1 MNNTIFDIE
10 QKQDSAERLLA
21 VADKEPRYILFAD
34 EFNKVVRK
42 TVESA
47 IHNIELDFSWSE
59 FENQKQYKVNGINKV
74 HLLRM
79 QIKESWILDAADEVW
94 LLIDR
99 YKPKRTIRTSNFY
112 NGKKLKSS
120 GFKHAIYPDPYN
132 PKRPS
137 EILITGKDMILD
149 FGQAFYFK
157 YFNDN
162 AHTAIGYGFKNLYRG
177 SSWVYLRFRLK
188 VIKGDKTYYSN
199 SKGVIQMFVK
209 NDIKIGKTLDY
220 RLV

>member
-1 MNNTIFDIE
+1 MSTVFDIE

-34 EFNKVVRK
+34 EFNKVARK

-47 IHNIELDFSWSE
+47 IHNIELDFSWSK
-59 FENQKQYKVNGINKV
+59 FKNQKQYNVNGIKQV

-79 QIKESWILDAADEVW
+79 QMKESWILDAADEVW

-99 YKPKRTIRTSNFY
+99 YKPKRTIRTS
-112 NGKKLKSS
+112 GKLKSS
-120 GFKHAIYPDPYN
+120 GFKHAIYPDPDN

-157 YFNDN
+157 YSSDYV
-162 AHTAIGYGFKNLYRG
+162 HTAIGYGNKNLYQNR
-177 SSWVYLRFRLK
+177 SWVYLRFRLK
-188 VIKGDKTYYSN
+188 VRKGDKTYYSN
-199 SKGVIQMFVK
+199 SKGVIEMLVK
-209 NDIKIGKTLDY
+209 NDYPIGKTLDY
-220 RLV
+220 KLV

>member
-1 MNNTIFDIE
+1 MNTVFDIE

-34 EFNKVVRK
+34 EFNKVARK

-47 IHNIELDFSWSE
+47 IHNIELDFSWSK
-59 FENQKQYKVNGINKV
+59 FKNQKQYNVNGIKQV

-112 NGKKLKSS
+112 YGKRLKSS
-120 GFKHAIYPDPYN
+120 GFKHAIYPDPDN

-157 YFNDN
+157 N
-162 AHTAIGYGFKNLYRG
+162 ANQFESLALGYGNKNNHANR
-177 SSWVYLRFRLK
+177 SWVYIRFRIK
-188 VIKGDKTYYSN
+188 VKKGDKTYYSN
-199 SKGVIQMFVK
+199 SKGVLEMILKYEDTV
-209 NDIKIGKTLDY
+209 GKSLDY
-220 RLV
+220 KLV

>member
-1 MNNTIFDIE
+1 MSTVFDIE

-34 EFNKVVRK
+34 EFNKVARK

-47 IHNIELDFSWSE
+47 IHNIELDFSWSK
-59 FENQKQYKVNGINKV
+59 FKNQKQYNVNGIKQV

-79 QIKESWILDAADEVW
+79 QMKESWILEAADEVW

-99 YKPKRTIRTSNFY
+99 YKPKRTIKAL
-112 NGKKLKSS
+112 GKLKSS
-120 GFKHAIYPDPYN
+120 GFKHAIYPDPDN

-157 YFNDN
+157 YSSDD
-162 AHTAIGYGFKNLYRG
+162 AHTAIGYGNKNLYKNR
-177 SSWVYLRFRLK
+177 SWVYLRFRLK

-199 SKGVIQMFVK
+199 SKGVIEMLVK
-209 NDIKIGKTLDY
+209 NDYPIGKTLDY
-220 RLV
+220 KLV